1 MRVWGC
7 WFAARCPPV
16 VALPTMFML
25 ARLPRA
31 LALIAAF
38 SLPLA
43 LGCDGDSQ
51 PPKSEDSKADS
62 KVLAGAEN
70 GDKAASGEAANGS
83 ETPTKPSGET
93 RTPMIAKDHPLY
105 SRMEGTN
112 VNNACAA
119 DNECFK
125 GGCGNEIC
133 AATKDTMSTC
143 ERFEPQPPASA
154 QCGCIRGE
162 CIWYT
167 TDGATMPKAETK
179 PGQGLG
185 DRTAGGAVDGAGPI
199 VCGDKTC
206 ASGEQCIEYFG
217 IAGPRGPRFQT
228 CAIPCGAKRSCPKGL
243 SCVTVADGPGDV
255 CQ

>member
-1 MRVWGC
+1 
-7 WFAARCPPV
+7 
-16 VALPTMFML
+16 MFML

-31 LALIAAF
+31 FALVAAF
-38 SLPLA
+38 ALPFALA
-43 LGCDGDSQ
+43 CDGDSQ
-51 PPKSEDSKADS
+51 PPKSEDSKTDPKTDS
-62 KVLAGAEN
+62 KPLAGGEN
-70 GDKAASGEAANGS
+70 GGKPVQGDSAGG
-83 ETPTKPSGET
+83 ETPTTPSGET

-105 SRMEGTN
+105 SRMEGTH

-154 QCGCIRGE
+154 QCGCISGE

-167 TDGATMPKAETK
+167 TDGATMPKANTK
-179 PGQGLG
+179 PGHGGPADLS
-185 DRTAGGAVDGAGPI
+185 AGGAVDGAGPV
-199 VCGDKTC
+199 VCGDTTC

>member
-1 MRVWGC
+1 
-7 WFAARCPPV
+7 
-16 VALPTMFML
+16 ML

-31 LALIAAF
+31 LALVAAF
-38 SLPLA
+38 ALPLT

-51 PPKSEDSKADS
+51 PPKSENSKP
-62 KVLAGAEN
+62 LAGAEN
-70 GDKAASGEAANGS
+70 GGKPVQGGAEGGSAGEAP
-83 ETPTKPSGET
+83 EPSGEI

-105 SRMEGTN
+105 ARMEGTN

-119 DNECFK
+119 DGECFK
-125 GGCGNEIC
+125 GGCGSEIC

-143 ERFEPQPPASA
+143 ELFEPRSPASA
-154 QCGCIRGE
+154 VCGCVSGE

-167 TDGATMPKAETK
+167 TDGATLPKVDNK
-179 PGQGLG
+179 PGSEPGSKPGSKAG
-185 DRTAGGAVDGAGPI
+185 DKVDNKPGGGAVGGANPV

-206 ASGEQCIEYFG
+206 ASGERCIEYFG
-217 IAGPRGPRFQT
+217 IAGARGPRFQT
-228 CAIPCGAKRSCPKGL
+228 CGIPCGAKRSCPKGL